1 MTFLRQP
8 TRAGVRDAAAKVA
21 AILPATPLFT
31 WDFKGITV
39 AFKAESLQPIGA
51 FKIRGA
57 WHRLTALDE
66 AAFAQAIRS
75 ARIQGFDVDRL
86 VAIPQSGS
94 GAGAQR

>member
-1 MTFLRQP
+1 MP

-21 AILPATPLFT
+21 QILPATPLFT
-31 WDFKGITV
+31 ADVRGATI

-66 AAFAQAIRS
+66 AQRAAVRAALRPLLDQMK
-75 ARIQGFDVDRL
+75 FDLAAAER
-86 VAIPQSGS
+86 
-94 GAGAQR
+94 GAMQPANAD